1 VTAAPAAGRRRALV
15 IGGGIAGMCT
25 ARALSDVYDEVVV
38 VESDRYPEQAVQR
51 RGVPQSRMYHTLLER
66 GRREIEALF
75 PGFQARL
82 EEHGAPRIGFG
93 FNAAVMTPRGWSAP
107 AAGLVMRNTNVSR
120 VLLES
125 TMRELFL
132 TTPNVEIR
140 QATKVLRLLAEP
152 RDGGLQCTGAQV
164 SAVGHDATEDLTA
177 DLVIDASGR
186 STKAPEWLDELGV
199 PLPPEETLDPRLTY
213 AGRWMRLRPEAD
225 WPSKWW
231 WTHGVFIQRVP
242 PRDVRGAHLMRQE
255 NDLWLLTMVAG
266 NGELPPNDERE
277 IAEFAA
283 ALRSPLIA
291 EMLDLFE
298 PHGPVSRFRLPI
310 SRWRHYEDWAA
321 RLDGFVA
328 MADAVCVNNPNQGQG
343 MTVAAAEASLLRRCA
358 QESTD
363 PTTLPKQFFAEQ
375 ARFIESPWRIAVGN
389 DLRFDT
395 VEGPRPRSI
404 RTFNW
409 YRRQL
414 ARSTN
419 RKVRQHLGDIDGL
432 VTPVGRLYAPTIAA
446 RAALNRTTNTLLRR
460 RDDFDAFGPLPP
472 ALPTPSFT

>member
-1 VTAAPAAGRRRALV
+1 
-15 IGGGIAGMCT
+15 MCT
-25 ARALSDVYDEVVV
+25 ARALAEVYDEVIVA
-38 VESDRYPEQAVQR
+38 ESDHYPEHATQR

-75 PGFQARL
+75 PGFHARL
-82 EEHGAPRIGFG
+82 EEHGAPRVGFG
-93 FNAAVMTPRGWSAP
+93 FNAAVMTPRGWAQP

-140 QATKVLRLLAEP
+140 ESTKVVGLHAEP
-152 RDGGLQCTGAQV
+152 RDAGLQCTGARV
-164 SAVGHDATEDLTA
+164 IVDNGDTEDITA
-177 DLVIDASGR
+177 DLVVDASGR
-186 STKAPEWLDELGV
+186 ATKAPEWLQELGL
-199 PLPPEETLDPRLTY
+199 PSPPEETLDPRLTY
-213 AGRWMRLRPEAD
+213 AGQWLRLRPDAE

-255 NDLWLLTMVAG
+255 NHQWLLTMVAG
-266 NGELPPNDERE
+266 DGELPPNDERE
-277 IAEFAA
+277 IAEFIG

-291 EMLDLFE
+291 EMLELFE
-298 PHGPVSRFRLPI
+298 PSSPVSRYRLPVN
-310 SRWRHYEDWAA
+310 RWRHYERWAG

-328 MADAVCVNNPNQGQG
+328 VADAVCVANPNQGQG
-343 MTVAAAEASLLRRCA
+343 MTIAAAEASLLGRCA
-358 QESTD
+358 RDTSD
-363 PTTLPKQFFAEQ
+363 PTKLPAEFFAEQ
-375 ARFIESPWRIAVGN
+375 ARFVASPWRIAISN

-395 VEGPRPRSI
+395 VEGPRTPSTRA
-404 RTFNW
+404 FNW

-432 VTPVGRLYAPTIAA
+432 VTPVDRIYAPTIAA
-446 RAALNRTTNTLLRR
+446 RAVGSGIVHSVLRR
-460 RDDFDAFGPLPP
+460 RDDFDPFGPLPP
-472 ALPTPSFT
+472 PLPTPSFT